1 MSKSQWILFFSFVG
15 VVFGGSLAFWW
26 VEDGWTW
33 MDALYMTII
42 SVTTV
47 GYGEV
52 QPLSSAGRVV
62 AMLVLFGGLGI
73 FSLVISQVTS
83 FAVGG
88 ALEGAVQRRRIV
100 KLANRL
106 NGHSVY
112 CGLGDRGY
120 ALLSGR
126 KNCVVVDPDR
136 LNPAILAEKK
146 NKRLILHEDAHN
158 AAFLKMVGARR
169 AGEIIVATGKDSQNL
184 AIARL
189 IRESLGDGSP
199 PRVIAAVENFATR
212 DCFSDTLYK
221 QGIESF
227 GFWEQSLLE
236 LAQKMALESVR
247 QWRALPTAPVKL
259 ILQVEGPLLEE
270 TLRVFAMVLQLG
282 GLQKLQIEAY
292 AVSETSKS
300 SFEARFPE
308 YDRCCKIAWH
318 NDEFINYEELDS
330 HPDFAFFAASSI
342 TRSFELVKR
351 CSRAA
356 PDMRANLIY
365 GCYWSTEESDRI
377 VSGMPYADEGIEVFS
392 LYELLAKQDGLV
404 SHAMDIEGRAIHE
417 SYSASA
423 QHAVSSWET
432 LSEFHRNSNR
442 LAALQQAVYNQI
454 WAVCSSSSDKV
465 DLLEYLAQCEHL
477 RWMAFH
483 LMCGYRLDRQLT
495 PRDQWRR
502 LKVHPNLDCYEALS
516 EEDREKDRVNIRAAL
531 GLLVES

>member
-1 MSKSQWILFFSFVG
+1 MSKSQWILLFSFVG

-33 MDALYMTII
+33 LDALYMTII

-73 FSLVISQVTS
+73 FGLVISQVTS

-88 ALEGAVQRRRIV
+88 ALEGAVQRRRTV

-106 NGHSVY
+106 SGHSVY

-136 LNPAILAEKK
+136 LNPAILVEKK

-169 AGEIIVATGKDSQNL
+169 AGEIIVAAGKDSQNL

-212 DCFSDTLYK
+212 DCFSDALHN

-236 LAQKMALESVR
+236 LAQKMALQSVR

-270 TLRVFAMVLQLG
+270 TLRVFGMVLQLG

-292 AVSETSKS
+292 AVSDTFKS

-308 YDRCCKIAWH
+308 YDRCCEIAWH
-318 NDEFINYEELDS
+318 SDEFINFEELDS
-330 HPDFAFFAASSI
+330 HPDFAFFAASSV
-342 TRSFELVKR
+342 TRSVELAKR

-356 PDMRANLIY
+356 PDMRANQIY
-365 GCYWSTEESDRI
+365 GCYWSTEESDKI
-377 VSGMPYADEGIEVFS
+377 VRGMTSADEGIEVFS

-404 SHAMDIEGRAIHE
+404 SHAMDTEGRSIHE
-417 SYSASA
+417 SYCASA
-423 QHAVSSWET
+423 THPVLPWGA

-442 LAALQQAVYNQI
+442 QAALQQSIYQAAWQVGEGS
-454 WAVCSSSSDKV
+454 ADEAA
-465 DLLEYLAQCEHL
+465 LLEYLAQCEHL

-483 LMCGYRLDRQLT
+483 LMSGWRLDSHGL
-495 PRDQWRR
+495 PRDQWQR
-502 LKVHPNLDCYEALS
+502 LKVHPNLVPYAELS
-516 EEDREKDRVNIRAAL
+516 EDDKEKDRVNIRAA
-531 GLLVES
+531 VK